1 MEERIVELLEYIVE
15 HGITVHVNLLDN
27 DKYSTDL
34 AAMRIGD
41 GLASIAEAID
51 AQTIQNTA
59 RSLKDVTA
67 DLKRVDADKIDD
79 LMKKWGFQK

>member
-1 MEERIVELLEYIVE
+1 MDERIIELLEYIVE

-27 DKYSTDL
+27 DKYCMDK
-34 AAMRIGD
+34 AALYISD
-41 GLASIAEAID
+41 GLGAIAESID

-67 DLKRVDADKIDD
+67 DLKRVDADKFDET
-79 LMKKWGFQK
+79 MKKWGVRK